1 MADTVVEALIL
12 DLPEWVTSR
21 DRTYEEVS
29 NGGLAHIMPQTDR
42 VGRGE

>member
-12 DLPEWVTSR
+12 DLLEWVTKR
-21 DRTYEEVS
+21 DRTYEES
-29 NGGLAHIMPQTDR
+29 NGGLAHIMPQTAR